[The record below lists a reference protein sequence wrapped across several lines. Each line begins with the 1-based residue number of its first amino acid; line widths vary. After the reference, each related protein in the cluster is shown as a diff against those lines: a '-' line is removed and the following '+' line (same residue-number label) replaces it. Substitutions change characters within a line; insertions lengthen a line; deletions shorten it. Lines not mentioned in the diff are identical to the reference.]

1 MEKCFLEIVTSGVQ
15 RGLVLSSLLL
25 MMYINNLDMNAE
37 GNDQFVYMKT
47 GGVVD
52 GEECYLQATA
62 GHRSD
67 GKLGGVLVYN
77 LIAKS
82 WGFILRSNRVYTLN
96 GTTTTAFK
104 YRVF

>member
-1 MEKCFLEIVTSGVQ
+1 M
-15 RGLVLSSLLL
+15 
-25 MMYINNLDMNAE
+25 
-37 GNDQFVYMKT
+37 
-47 GGVVD
+47 D

-67 GKLGGVLVYN
+67 GKLGGVLVDN

-82 WGFILRSNRVYTLN
+82 CGVYFEKSNRVYTVN